1 MPDTSPDAFAKTLGE
16 TGKDIGPFISTRLRE
31 VMQLAMQLSA
41 TERGVPR
48 RCRKKSCQRSGCCSM
63 TIDKAGDGHC
73 GGGIDRATMRQAAV
87 MLQFLGRLGNT
98 WFRGC

>member
-1 MPDTSPDAFAKTLGE
+1 
-16 TGKDIGPFISTRLRE
+16 
-31 VMQLAMQLSA
+31 
-41 TERGVPR
+41 
-48 RCRKKSCQRSGCCSM
+48 M

-98 WFRGC
+98 WFGGR